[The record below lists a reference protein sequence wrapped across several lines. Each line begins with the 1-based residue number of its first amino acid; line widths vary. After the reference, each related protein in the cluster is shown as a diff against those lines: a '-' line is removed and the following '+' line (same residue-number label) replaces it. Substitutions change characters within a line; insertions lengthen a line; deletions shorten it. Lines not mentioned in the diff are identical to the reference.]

1 MKRNLYAVRDNLT
14 MSCELPFSA
23 ETDLKALQIILTE
36 INAAFAEFEAKK
48 TFINPS
54 DQLSTRSLYYLGT
67 IEDGYI
73 KPSRIKICDMLDV
86 QTRYDNSILEFQK
99 ENN

>member
-1 MKRNLYAVRDNLT
+1 MKKNIYAVRDNLT
-14 MSCELPFSA
+14 MSCEVPFVA

-36 INAAFAEFEAKK
+36 INSAFAEFEAKK
-48 TFINPS
+48 TFVNPS

-67 IEDGYI
+67 IDDGFI
-73 KPSRIKICDMLDV
+73 EPSRVKICDMLDV
-86 QTRYDNSILEFQK
+86 QSKYDNLLLEFSK

>member
-1 MKRNLYAVRDNLT
+1 MKKNLYAVRDNLT
-14 MSCELPFSA
+14 MTCDVPFSA
-23 ETDLKALQIILTE
+23 ESDIKALQMILIE
-36 INAAFAEFEAKK
+36 INTAFAEFEAKK
-48 TFINPS
+48 TFVNPS

-73 KPSRIKICDMLDV
+73 EPNRVKICDMLDV
-86 QTRYDNSILEFQK
+86 QSKFDNMYLTFSK

>member
-1 MKRNLYAVRDNLT
+1 MKKNLYAVRDNLT
-14 MSCELPFSA
+14 MVCDVPFSA
-23 ETDLKALQIILTE
+23 ETDIKALQVILTE

-48 TFINPS
+48 TFINPA

-73 KPSRIKICDMLDV
+73 EPNRIKICDMLDV
-86 QTRYDNSILEFQK
+86 QSKYDNLLLDFQK